1 MREDYHWARRRATNP
16 LLLQPLAGFV
26 VSAGVNEGI
35 ANMFWG
41 VGLLLSGIYMRSSM
55 KCWDMSGQVTG
66 LCIIVGVLLFLY
78 ALMTIILVS
87 RSAYR

>member
-1 MREDYHWARRRATNP
+1 
-16 LLLQPLAGFV
+16 
-26 VSAGVNEGI
+26 
-35 ANMFWG
+35 MFWG